1 MPEVAYVLVMNDCV
15 VGVFTTSRGAEKV
28 MLGEM
33 ERLRRAGVRNNVY
46 FSVSGHFPNSLAGYF
61 QRSTAVYTAE
71 GASFH
76 GFEGREGVL
85 QECLTTMSS

>member
-15 VGVFTTSRGAEKV
+15 VGVFTTSREAEKV
-28 MLGEM
+28 MLGEV

-46 FSVSGHFPNSLAGYF
+46 FSVSGYFPNSLAGYF

-71 GASFH
+71 GASFY
-76 GFEGREGVL
+76 GFEGRGGVL
-85 QECLTTMSS
+85 QECLTTMSD